1 MIDKIGLFV
10 FFRCVMTTTVESAT
24 ILRNLSKYPAGNILF
39 GPKGRQGNL
48 REASEGII
56 RRD

>member
-1 MIDKIGLFV
+1 MIDKSGLFV
-10 FFRCVMTTTVESAT
+10 FLRCVITTVECAT
-24 ILRNLSKYPAGNILF
+24 ILGNLSKYPAVNIPF

-56 RRD
+56 RKD